1 MRTMLKSLH
10 MDPETHSII
19 NLVNKHGINPP
30 TVCNL
35 NEAFIEILG
44 PVLGLARLKGRQ
56 GHCQ

>member
-1 MRTMLKSLH
+1 

-19 NLVNKHGINPP
+19 NLVDKHGINPP

-44 PVLGLARLKGRQ
+44 PVLGFSWTEKQARPLSIGQ
-56 GHCQ
+56 TPA